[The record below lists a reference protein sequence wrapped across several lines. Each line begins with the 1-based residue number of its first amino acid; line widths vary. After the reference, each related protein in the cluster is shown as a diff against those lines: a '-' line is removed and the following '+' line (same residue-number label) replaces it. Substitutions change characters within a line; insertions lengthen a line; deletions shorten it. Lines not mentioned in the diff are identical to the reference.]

1 MSINNDQTV
10 LVLNCGSSSLKFAI
24 INPHTA
30 EQYLSGLAEALT
42 LPEAQISWRF
52 GEDGEKQK
60 AMLSAGADH
69 TAALTFL
76 EENVLHSQKG
86 LLDSLIAVG
95 HRIVHGGELF
105 SAPVLIDD
113 SVEAGIEKCVPLAPL
128 HNPAH
133 LLGIRAARRLFAN
146 LPHVG
151 VFDTAFH
158 QTMPAEAY
166 RYALPEELYS
176 KHSVRRY
183 GMHGTSHYYVANEAA
198 QLLGKP
204 LAETNVITAHLGN
217 GASVCAVKGGKSVDT
232 SMGMTPLDGLMMG
245 TRCGSV
251 DPSIV
256 FYMVDELGYSLDRV
270 KDVFNKQSGLLG
282 VSGKTSDF
290 RGITQG
296 MEEGDENAKLAFEM
310 FCYRLAKFIASYYV
324 TLGRV
329 DALIFTGGIG
339 ENSLVMRSRVLELLT
354 SFGFVEDRSANE
366 AARFGQGGLITT
378 AASAKSYVIPTN
390 EELVIARGAASFAS

>member
-1 MSINNDQTV
+1 
-10 LVLNCGSSSLKFAI
+10 
-24 INPHTA
+24 
-30 EQYLSGLAEALT
+30 
-42 LPEAQISWRF
+42 
-52 GEDGEKQK
+52 
-60 AMLSAGADH
+60 
-69 TAALTFL
+69 
-76 EENVLHSQKG
+76 
-86 LLDSLIAVG
+86 
-95 HRIVHGGELF
+95 
-105 SAPVLIDD
+105 
-113 SVEAGIEKCVPLAPL
+113 
-128 HNPAH
+128 
-133 LLGIRAARRLFAN
+133 
-146 LPHVG
+146 
-151 VFDTAFH
+151 
-158 QTMPAEAY
+158 
-166 RYALPEELYS
+166 
-176 KHSVRRY
+176 
-183 GMHGTSHYYVANEAA
+183 
-198 QLLGKP
+198 
-204 LAETNVITAHLGN
+204 
-217 GASVCAVKGGKSVDT
+217 
-232 SMGMTPLDGLMMG
+232 MGMTPLDGLMMG

-339 ENSLVMRSRVLELLT
+339 ENSLVMRSRVLELLA